1 MLRSVHKCYIDVTDS
16 YSRLWHRAPMPI
28 TPFLKGEN
36 FDQESTRVMGV
47 ALEIVCAALRTGD
60 CADLAL
66 LICEQVLK
74 DIRQPQME
82 AEPS

>member
-1 MLRSVHKCYIDVTDS
+1 VLRSVHKCYVVVTDS

-28 TPFLKGEN
+28 NPFLKSEN
-36 FDQESTRVMGV
+36 FDQESMGV
-47 ALEIVCAALRTGD
+47 ALEIACAALRTGD

-74 DIRQPQME
+74 DIHQPRME